1 MPSSNS
7 AEAKVWRTA
16 GGDGTRAGLWPKP
29 VRLASSPAG
38 QLEATG
44 AVQASV
50 VFDVAG
56 RAFVADMAGG
66 VQAFTPDGK
75 RLWHTRVAGGISA
88 TPVVHPCEPR
98 LFVASHAGEAR
109 ALDTATGATVWQR
122 SLPTRSDPRV
132 LSDLLVFAEAQAVV
146 LSSWGGRFLALD
158 AGTGEARFTWDAG
171 ASPGSAAAAAGSGQV
186 CYGLRAVDARGIEL
200 IEMAATGGERVLHT
214 EPAGSRGAR
223 RAVVAAAP
231 VIDSARG
238 VIYVLFNRD
247 REARLVAWSI
257 DAGRVL
263 WACPLAHAIQATPA
277 LRADG
282 VLLLPDL
289 GGEVSAVSPDGDV
302 SFRFDCDGD
311 YFLAGGVCDGDGG
324 FYVGDPCGRLH
335 IVGETGS
342 RRVGFEVERSF
353 QARPSFGPDGRLYVP
368 CTDRRV
374 YIFGNAGA
382 A

>member
-1 MPSSNS
+1 MPSSNF
-7 AEAKVWRTA
+7 AEAKVWRAA
-16 GGDGTRAGLWPKP
+16 GGDGTRAGLWPQP

-38 QLEATG
+38 RLEATG

-50 VFDVAG
+50 VFDAEG

-66 VQAFTPDGK
+66 VQAFAPDGK
-75 RLWHTRVAGGISA
+75 RLWRTRLEGGISA
-88 TPVVHPCEPR
+88 TPVVHPHEPR
-98 LFVASHAGEAR
+98 LYVASHAGEAR
-109 ALDTATGATVWQR
+109 ALDTATGMTVWQR
-122 SLPTRSDPRV
+122 SLSTRSDPRV
-132 LSDLLVFAEAQAVV
+132 LSDLLFLPGAQAVV

-171 ASPGSAAAAAGSGQV
+171 ASPGSAAATAGSGQV

-200 IEMAATGGERVLHT
+200 IEMTATGGERVLHT

-231 VIDSARG
+231 IIDAVRG
-238 VIYVLFNRD
+238 VVYALCNRD

-263 WACPLAHAIQATPA
+263 WACPLAHAVQATPA

-282 VLLLPDL
+282 GLLLPDL
-289 GGEVSAVSPDGDV
+289 GGGVSAVSTDGEL
-302 SFRFDCDGD
+302 SFRLDCGAD

-324 FYVGDPCGRLH
+324 FYVGDPGGRLNV
-335 IVGETGS
+335 VGKTGS
-342 RRVGFEVERSF
+342 GRVGFEVERSF

-374 YIFGNAGA
+374 YIFGNASA
-382 A
+382 T